1 MDVQLSSQFPYTNP
15 LPFPFSADKESSKIH
30 ILDAKAEAGSQTIH
44 TFDKLHRTPVVAIRY
59 NTAMDVVVS
68 VDESGILEYWQG
80 PGQEYKFPSRI
91 VDFESKLDTSL
102 FEFAKNKT
110 IVTGIAFSRDGRK
123 FATLSTDRKVRIFL
137 FLSGK
142 MIKMI
147 DETLPRFAELQ
158 QKSQTLPNMEFGR
171 RMATEK
177 ELEKSEMFRN
187 GNIVFDFSGHFIM
200 YSTMLG
206 IKVVNIDTNK
216 CVNMIGKSDNLRPV
230 HLALYQGKPK
240 RSTAAT
246 TIEQEASE
254 NPALLN
260 VQTDPTVFCTAFKK
274 QRFYMYSKRLP
285 SDLQDNDRDVFNE
298 KPSKEDIISVSTNQG
313 RRLFLF
319 GNEHLLLSRLWNLML
334 TRFSI
339 SILSALGIVL
349 GDGGDECMSSVLIDH
364 FINPRF

>member
-1 MDVQLSSQFPYTNP
+1 
-15 LPFPFSADKESSKIH
+15 
-30 ILDAKAEAGSQTIH
+30 
-44 TFDKLHRTPVVAIRY
+44 
-59 NTAMDVVVS
+59 MDVVVS

-313 RRLFLF
+313 RRRFY
-319 GNEHLLLSRLWNLML
+319 L
-334 TRFSI
+334 T
-339 SILSALGIVL
+339 ILTFIV
-349 GDGGDECMSSVLIDH
+349 E
-364 FINPRF
+364 

>member
-1 MDVQLSSQFPYTNP
+1 M
-15 LPFPFSADKESSKIH
+15 
-30 ILDAKAEAGSQTIH
+30 DAKAEAGSQIIRV
-44 TFDKLHRTPVVAIRY
+44 FEKLHKSPVVAIKY
-59 NTAMDVVVS
+59 NGPFDVVVS
-68 VDESGILEYWQG
+68 VDQSGILEYWQG
-80 PGQEYKFPSRI
+80 PKYDYKFPSR
-91 VDFESKLDTSL
+91 VVNFESKLDTSL
-102 FEFAKNKT
+102 FEFAKHKT

-123 FATLSTDRKVRIFL
+123 FATISTDRKVRIFL

-142 MIKMI
+142 MIKVI

-177 ELEKSEMFRN
+177 ELEKSEVFRN
-187 GNIVFDFSGHFIM
+187 GNILFDYSGHFVM

-216 CVNMIGKSDNLRPV
+216 CVSMIGKSDNLRPV

-240 RSTAAT
+240 RTTAAT

-254 NPALLN
+254 NPALQNL
-260 VQTDPTVFCTAFKK
+260 QTDPTVFCTAFKK
-274 QRFYMYSKRLP
+274 QRFYVYSKRLP

-313 RRLFLF
+313 KWRR
-319 GNEHLLLSRLWNLML
+319 
-334 TRFSI
+334 
-339 SILSALGIVL
+339 V
-349 GDGGDECMSSVLIDH
+349 
-364 FINPRF
+364 

>member
-1 MDVQLSSQFPYTNP
+1 MGLPCKLMCNCHPNSLTNTLSV
-15 LPFPFSADKESSKIH
+15 PFSADKESSKIH

-80 PGQEYKFPSRI
+80 PGLEYKFPSRI

-313 RRLFLF
+313 RR
-319 GNEHLLLSRLWNLML
+319 
-334 TRFSI
+334 RFY
-339 SILSALGIVL
+339 LA
-349 GDGGDECMSSVLIDH
+349 
-364 FINPRF
+364 INIYC